1 MKKVGDIYLGGK
13 AVFKFEGASQN
24 GATPTRTTMTEAEG
38 VQIVPKKNEIAN
50 WGGGNDYPTKFLKE
64 LRKNGTASGALRVLK
79 SVHYGAGLVL
89 KKNEKDAEGLRQ
101 QSVVP
106 ISQEPE
112 INTFFKRNQ
121 MPRVWVE
128 LISDLEVFSM
138 AYPEF
143 ILSKD
148 RKKIVSVH
156 RLKTAWSRKEQYD
169 AKQGFPPKI
178 YYNANWDIYGHKNND
193 HTGKTYVIPSWF
205 TAEEVRAYCIKKNIW
220 KFCMPIAY
228 PTSDEGYYNK
238 TDWHAVFHNGWFDV
252 SNSIAKFKKA
262 LFENQINVKYV
273 VYIDHKYLERTHGD
287 NWNRMKPKEQEQ
299 VRDDLIKKIDE
310 HMTGS
315 ESAGRS
321 IFSPTYPGDDSK
333 LVDALRIEPIKN
345 EIKDGSYLP
354 DASAANSEIL
364 FAMGVDPSLIGH
376 GVPGGK
382 LGAGSGSD
390 KREAFTILQTLFA
403 SRRLTT
409 LQVWDLLQ
417 DYNGWDPNLEATFEN
432 VVLTTLDKNPMGKES
447 TLS

>member
-1 MKKVGDIYLGGK
+1 MKKIGDVYLGGK
-13 AVFKFEGASQN
+13 AVFKFGNA
-24 GATPTRTTMTEAEG
+24 APTRTTVTEDDALFVE
-38 VQIVPKKNEIAN
+38 PKKGEVAK
-50 WGGGNDYPTKFLKE
+50 WGADNDYPQKFLKE

-89 KKNEKDAEGLRQ
+89 KKTEKDEQGNRAQ
-101 QSVVP
+101 KVVP
-106 ISQEPE
+106 LAQEKV
-112 INTFFKRNQ
+112 IHTFFKRNQ
-121 MPRVWVE
+121 MPRVWTE
-128 LISDLEVFSM
+128 LISDLETFSM
-138 AYPEF
+138 AFPEF

-148 RKKIVSVH
+148 RKQITSVH
-156 RLKTAWSRKEQYD
+156 RLKASWIRKEQYT
-169 AKQGFPPKI
+169 AAQGFPTKLF
-178 YYNANWDIYGHKNND
+178 YNAKWTATLNKKDKN
-193 HTGKTYVIPSWF
+193 TGTTHVIPSWF
-205 TAEEVRAYCIKKNIW
+205 TADEVREYCKKKNIW

-228 PTSDEGYYNK
+228 PTADEGYYNK
-238 TDWHAVFHNGWFDV
+238 TDWHAVFHNGWFEV
-252 SNSIAKFKKA
+252 SNSIAKFKKS

-273 VYIDHKYLERTHGD
+273 VYIDDQYFEKTYADTWHK
-287 NWNRMKPKEQEQ
+287 MKPEEQEKIKT
-299 VRDDLIKKIDE
+299 DLITKIDE
-310 HMTGS
+310 HMSGS

-321 IFSPTYPGDDSK
+321 LYSPSYTDGTGKPIDG
-333 LVDALRIEPIKN
+333 LRIEPIKN

-364 FAMGVDPSLIGH
+364 FALGVDPSLIGH

-417 DYNGWDPNLEATFEN
+417 DYNGWDSDLEATFEN